1 MVFKEKRSLELA
13 ASHLLQS
20 RITDYWKSS
29 FQTPLSSYS
38 TKMKKIQDLQRTV
51 MMPDQNPVKTK
62 SYDNLLQEIINTA
75 DQNYCK
81 FPTRRRYSP
90 TIKKF
95 ATALFL
101 YSGPLAYEFLQ
112 QNIPQAMPCTRT
124 IQNAIYAEYNRIDEG
139 SFRFDELQTHIERY
153 KTPRCVSI
161 SEDAT
166 RITGRV
172 EYDNATDRCVGF
184 VLPLDSNRLPIV
196 DSFVANSF
204 SALEDMFCKNPI
216 AKYAYIYMAQPLCHN
231 VPPIYMLS
239 ILILGTNNKFSAEDL
254 LPRWRCIV
262 EEFSRHN

>member
-1 MVFKEKRSLELA
+1 
-13 ASHLLQS
+13 
-20 RITDYWKSS
+20 
-29 FQTPLSSYS
+29 
-38 TKMKKIQDLQRTV
+38 
-51 MMPDQNPVKTK
+51 
-62 SYDNLLQEIINTA
+62 
-75 DQNYCK
+75 
-81 FPTRRRYSP
+81 
-90 TIKKF
+90 
-95 ATALFL
+95 
-101 YSGPLAYEFLQ
+101 
-112 QNIPQAMPCTRT
+112 MPCTRT

-204 SALEDMFCKNPI
+204 SAMENMFCKNPI

-231 VPPIYMLS
+231 VPPICLAC
-239 ILILGTNNKFSAEDL
+239 LGTNNKFSAEDL
-254 LPRWRCIV
+254 LPIWKYGSTYIV
-262 EEFSRHN
+262 EECSRSNILVQCFGADGDSRIMKCMEVSTSLMAPLSAKDASSSEMLGPMCVPPN